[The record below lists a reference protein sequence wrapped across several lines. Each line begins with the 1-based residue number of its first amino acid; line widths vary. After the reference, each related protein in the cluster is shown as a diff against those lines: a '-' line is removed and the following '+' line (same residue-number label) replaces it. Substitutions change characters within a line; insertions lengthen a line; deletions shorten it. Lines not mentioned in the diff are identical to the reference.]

1 MKKCPYCSEEIQ
13 DTATKC
19 RYCGEWLDKK
29 EEPTI
34 NKDVSNDKSTT
45 SPELPPKRS
54 TSTTRVETY
63 EPKIMKDQEKKP
75 TQNRWLEYAYIMLGA
90 FAVLIIKGFATT
102 IARRHQGP
110 GFLGDLIL
118 IGLVAWAWFRGW
130 KWWALIPPAILIIF
144 TFIWGLVYTSVG
156 GNVNYPKSYAV
167 VLIATL
173 ICFAVLGVMI
183 FLKRETVLNAN
194 NNNERGMKL
203 QGIWNKSRNFIVFV
217 LIIIVAAGILLTIS
231 DKFKKGRLTGV
242 MTFVSSVTV
251 DGLTGKK
258 TDVKIEKKPN
268 WEVALLNYSE
278 NIPAQDTKL
287 RLDCSNRYQT
297 AWKSCEAKRQ
307 TINDLIPS
315 DVSIETR
322 IELMSRP
329 FSCNEAN
336 DIIRNCNNQRH
347 TEISFQNLF
356 KKEVTD
362 GEGHFEFLDIPY
374 GKYFLIA
381 QYGTT
386 WWLIPVIIDRE
397 NAIIDLSPKN
407 SFRLGG

>member
-1 MKKCPYCSEEIQ
+1 
-13 DTATKC
+13 
-19 RYCGEWLDKK
+19 
-29 EEPTI
+29 
-34 NKDVSNDKSTT
+34 
-45 SPELPPKRS
+45 
-54 TSTTRVETY
+54 
-63 EPKIMKDQEKKP
+63 MKDQEKKP

-144 TFIWGLVYTSVG
+144 TFIWGLVYTSAG

-203 QGIWNKSRNFIVFV
+203 QGIWNKSRNFIAFV

-242 MTFVSSVTV
+242 MTFVTSVTV
-251 DGLTGKK
+251 DGLTGKQ
-258 TDVKIEKKPN
+258 TDVKIGKKPN
-268 WEVALLNYSE
+268 WEVALLKYSE

-287 RLDCSNRYQT
+287 RLDCSNRYQA

-329 FSCNEAN
+329 LSCNEAN